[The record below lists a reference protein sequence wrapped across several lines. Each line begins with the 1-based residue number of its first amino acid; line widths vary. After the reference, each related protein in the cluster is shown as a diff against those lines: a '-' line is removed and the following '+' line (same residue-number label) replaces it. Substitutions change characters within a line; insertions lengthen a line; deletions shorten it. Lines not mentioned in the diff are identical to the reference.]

1 MHGSTYPI
9 LCYPTT
15 LPKVANDLTT
25 HPTLHVALD
34 KVKDDQH
41 GVSYFKMFS
50 FLLQEMTFEADENF
64 LYALMDFAQFK
75 NAPTVPEQ
83 RYFLKKKKKKG
94 IVLKM
99 QLDCIETKC
108 LSWRYQNLP
117 LKKHMH
123 FITLRNFAFNLC
135 A

>member
-83 RYFLKKKKKKG
+83 RYFLKKKKKKA
-94 IVLKM
+94 L
-99 QLDCIETKC
+99 
-108 LSWRYQNLP
+108 
-117 LKKHMH
+117 
-123 FITLRNFAFNLC
+123 F
-135 A
+135 